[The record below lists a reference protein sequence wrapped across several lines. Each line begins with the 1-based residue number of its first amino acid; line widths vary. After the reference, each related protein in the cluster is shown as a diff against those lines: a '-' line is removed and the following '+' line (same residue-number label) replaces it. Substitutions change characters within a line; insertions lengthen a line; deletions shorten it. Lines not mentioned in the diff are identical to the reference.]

1 MHTLKS
7 VVSCI
12 IFTVYVT
19 IGADDHLE
27 NIHTADLKLMI
38 ITELRFLR

>member
-19 IGADDHLE
+19 IGADDLE

-38 ITELRFLR
+38 STELSFLR